1 MMGKKFHRYVVTAF
15 WVSLVFCIGF
25 SYFYM
30 KWVIPDKLNV
40 VAEEEEQF
48 HFSMP
53 FGVTLSSDSEEVV
66 LGNGSN
72 IPSDQIHLSVNQPFS
87 VYSENQGSY
96 KIGLKLFGWLQ
107 LKDIQV
113 NVVDTKYAVPCGT
126 PVGIYLK
133 SDGIMVIGTGDI
145 TKSDGMIVEPA
156 FGVLQSGDYIEA
168 FNGTPLKDKEA
179 LVTELNKNGTSEAVL
194 AVRRGDQEIEV
205 KMTPVEGDD
214 GNPN

>member
-1 MMGKKFHRYVVTAF
+1 MTECFHRFLTYYERSKKLSPFIFYKEVCEMTGKKFHRYVVAAF

-66 LGNGSN
+66 LSNGSN
-72 IPSDQIHLSVNQPFS
+72 IPTGQINLSVNQPFS

-113 NVVDTKYAVPCGT
+113 DTPFHAG
-126 PVGIYLK
+126 
-133 SDGIMVIGTGDI
+133 
-145 TKSDGMIVEPA
+145 
-156 FGVLQSGDYIEA
+156 LQWE
-168 FNGTPLKDKEA
+168 FT
-179 LVTELNKNGTSEAVL
+179 
-194 AVRRGDQEIEV
+194 
-205 KMTPVEGDD
+205 
-214 GNPN
+214 